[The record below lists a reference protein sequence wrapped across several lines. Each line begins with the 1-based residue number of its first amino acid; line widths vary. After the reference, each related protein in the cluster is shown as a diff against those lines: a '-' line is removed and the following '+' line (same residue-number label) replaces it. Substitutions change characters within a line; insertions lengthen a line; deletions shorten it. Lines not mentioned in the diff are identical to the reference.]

1 VSKFLWR
8 VRKASL
14 SSNKRNTL
22 TTDETRKALEARQV
36 NAGYGRRVEVRGG
49 RLNDFRFQA
58 LPTKLKH
65 ARSDNLPWVTA
76 AGRGG
81 CMLYGIA
88 AVDQNTFSHD
98 TVLRASDL
106 TDAASTQPPA
116 RAPDRPSSTR

>member
-1 VSKFLWR
+1 
-8 VRKASL
+8 
-14 SSNKRNTL
+14 
-22 TTDETRKALEARQV
+22 V

-49 RLNDFRFQA
+49 RLNDFWFQA
-58 LPTKLKH
+58 LPTKLKQ

-88 AVDQNTFSHD
+88 AVDQISFSHD
-98 TVLRASDL
+98 AVLSASEL
-106 TDAASTQPPA
+106 MDAASTQRPE